1 MNGAPLTG
9 PGNLIKGR
17 WKILKKIGQGAFG
30 RVCLGWLAVADA
42 LCYRGGLLRPQ
53 RCDLRARCY

>member
-30 RVCLGWLAVADA
+30 RKQNSFFFLIFAYFVFYIV
-42 LCYRGGLLRPQ
+42 
-53 RCDLRARCY
+53 

>member
-1 MNGAPLTG
+1 MNAPLTG

-30 RVCLGWLAVADA
+30 KTNSLTL
-42 LCYRGGLLRPQ
+42 
-53 RCDLRARCY
+53 